1 MREFLP
7 GLLDADIIKVAQA
20 LDGRPSNGGHT
31 GGVMHPYDPANN
43 VKKDEDVPA
52 TIAEAVGEILKVSG
66 QATRGEI
73 HRALGTRGWDTSLAN
88 GRILYG
94 VLGRVLEGP
103 KFQKVHRG
111 LYRLADSIHDRTM
124 EDQAY
129 DTAKTLKQPFLAHQ
143 LAAKMKCGVFQV
155 AAYLKVLKAQGRV
168 KHASKLPSGTHEW
181 KIV

>member
-1 MREFLP
+1 
-7 GLLDADIIKVAQA
+7 
-20 LDGRPSNGGHT
+20 
-31 GGVMHPYDPANN
+31 
-43 VKKDEDVPA
+43 
-52 TIAEAVGEILKVSG
+52 
-66 QATRGEI
+66 
-73 HRALGTRGWDTSLAN
+73 LGTRGWDTSLAN

-129 DTAKTLKQPFLAHQ
+129 DTAKALKQPFLAHQ
-143 LAAKMKCGVFQV
+143 LATKMKCGVFQV

-168 KHASKLPSGTHEW
+168 KHASKLASGTHEW